1 MPMSTNRLGVD
12 TAFPPPPP
20 PHLPPPPP
28 GYAPQPPRPSARAHR
43 RWPLLA
49 GAAVVGAVIASA
61 AAAVITIQVR
71 DSGTVTSG
79 SPAPVSVTVAA
90 PTPSSPAPLPAL
102 QADRQTCQQGWLP
115 AGRLIDSATG
125 ALNVLPKGMRI
136 NDPAIQSNPEW
147 SAAVVRAGDFYH
159 QASEALDRQIA
170 AGTTPILLEAA
181 TTAVKALRSLGDA
194 TSAPGEINGNAF
206 DIANEAAAQVGVL
219 CTRLAP

>member
-1 MPMSTNRLGVD
+1 MNTNRFGVD

-28 GYAPQPPRPSARAHR
+28 PPGYTPQPPHPPARAHR
-43 RWPLLA
+43 RWPVLA
-49 GAAVVGAVIASA
+49 GAAAIGAVIASA
-61 AAAVITIQVR
+61 AAAVITVQVR
-71 DSGTVTSG
+71 DSSTVTAE
-79 SPAPVSVTVAA
+79 SPAPVTVTVAA
-90 PTPSSPAPLPAL
+90 PTSPSPAPLPAL

-136 NDPAIQSNPEW
+136 NDPAVQSNPEW
-147 SAAVVRAGDFYH
+147 SAAVVSAGGFYH

-170 AGTTPILLEAA
+170 PGTTPILLDAA